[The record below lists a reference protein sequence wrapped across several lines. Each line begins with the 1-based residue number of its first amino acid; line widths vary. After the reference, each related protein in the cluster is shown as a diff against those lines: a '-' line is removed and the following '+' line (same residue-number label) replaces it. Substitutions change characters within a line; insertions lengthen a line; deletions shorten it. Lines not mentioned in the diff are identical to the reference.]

1 MINPIIKKIIVALA
15 GIGIFWVSNY
25 LLESLAT
32 KLGYEN
38 TINITFQTEV
48 LEDDTFQLYYKNEF
62 DKGFSGV
69 KSVKKDVSGNSFL
82 QNVEFEIPLDS
93 VRTIRMD
100 IGENSNQKS
109 IHYDNIIISRY
120 DEEFRIASRDL
131 LKYFNLNGFIDIDT
145 ANQLLKTKTRNDLW
159 SPYDPFLTSK
169 NLEEVFSKM
178 ANISQ
183 PKGKFHSYIALL
195 FTLCFLLYFLIY
207 FPKYNGL
214 ATISNIYSY
223 ILIFCF
229 LLMLVLPTLV
239 VKNDSQNINSENR
252 ILSAKPELKWESI
265 LSYPVSYDN
274 YYSDNFGFRETLVSL
289 LSYLKV
295 KVFNESSVPDKVII
309 GQKGWMYLWGDFY
322 KIRQDYTRE
331 NLHSPTEL
339 KEIFETWVQ
348 TQNQLKKDGIKHYI
362 TFYPNKHTIYP
373 EYLPYRIKLL
383 QKDTISRADQVLN
396 YHVETNSGLNIL
408 DIRSTLINEKKD
420 NILYHKH
427 DSHWNDYGAFFAYRE
442 LIPYISN
449 GLEGISPAKDKLD
462 YTISFKN
469 ETGGGLLKAL
479 GLEDDPEFMEVNPH
493 FESKEVLNIHNGNT
507 KGFPART
514 VIDINNNAMNKTT
527 ALFFRDSFTIALRP
541 FISQHFYKTI
551 YIWSGYDYDLVKKIK
566 PDIVVE
572 GNVERYFSS
581 YIVK

>member
-1 MINPIIKKIIVALA
+1 MINPILKKIIVVLA
-15 GIGIFWVSNY
+15 GIIIFLVANY
-25 LLESLAT
+25 LMESLAT

-48 LEDDTFQLYYKNEF
+48 LEDDIFQIYYKNEF
-62 DKGFSGV
+62 DKGFSGI
-69 KSVKKDVSGNSFL
+69 KSVKKEVTGNSFI
-82 QNVEFEIPLDS
+82 QDVEFEIPLDS
-93 VRTIRMD
+93 VSTIRLD

-109 IHYDNIIISRY
+109 IYYDNIIISRY
-120 DEEFRIASRDL
+120 NEEFRIASTDL
-131 LKYFNLNGFIDIDT
+131 LEYFNPNGFIDIDT
-145 ANQLLKTKTRNDLW
+145 TNQLLKTKTRNDLW

-169 NLEEVFSKM
+169 NLEEVFSEM
-178 ANISQ
+178 SNISQ
-183 PKGKFHSYIALL
+183 PKGKFHTYIALL

-207 FPKYNGL
+207 YPKYNGL
-214 ATISNIYSY
+214 ATISNVYSY
-223 ILIFCF
+223 ILISCF
-229 LLMLVLPTLV
+229 LLMLMLPALF
-239 VKNDSQNINSENR
+239 VKNELQNTNSENR
-252 ILSAKPELKWESI
+252 ILSVKPELNWESI
-265 LSYPVSYDN
+265 LSFPASYDN
-274 YYSDNFGFRETLVSL
+274 YYSDNFGLRENLVSL

-322 KIRQDYTRE
+322 KIKQDYTRE

-339 KEIFETWVQ
+339 KKIFNSWVQ
-348 TQNQLKKDGIKHYI
+348 TQNQLNKDGIRHYI
-362 TFYPNKHTIYP
+362 TFYPNKHTVYP

-383 QKDTISRADQVLN
+383 QKDTVSRADQILN
-396 YHVETNSGLNIL
+396 YHKETNSSLNIL
-408 DIRSTLINEKKD
+408 DIRSKLINEKKV
-420 NILYHKH
+420 NFLYHKH
-427 DSHWNDYGAFFAYRE
+427 DSHWNDFGAFLAYRE
-442 LIPYISN
+442 LIPFISN
-449 GLEGISPAKDKLD
+449 GLEDISPVKSKLD
-462 YTISFKN
+462 YNISIKN

-479 GLEDDPEFMEVNPH
+479 GLEGDSEFMEENPH
-493 FESKEVLNIHNGNT
+493 FESKEVLIIQNGNT

-514 VIDINNNAMNKTT
+514 IIDINNNAMNKTT

-551 YIWSGYDYDLVKKIK
+551 YIWGGYDYEIVKKIK